1 MSTEEIKG
9 TAQASTDRKQYVEV
23 DKNMIVA
30 SSIEE
35 PDIKFHDVRLEPE
48 FDLYGFY
55 EPRTEEIFHRLPE
68 EVAQATSDG
77 VARLARET
85 AGGRVRFSTDSN
97 YIAIKTSQFA
107 IGRSSHMT
115 LLMSAG
121 FDLYEDTEQDS
132 RYHRAFMPPYKMED
146 GYEQIIKF
154 ATNKMRHFTIH
165 FPIHSGVE
173 QLFVGL
179 QEGARLEHGLKYVN
193 EKPIIIY
200 GSSIVHGTA
209 ASRPG
214 MIYPNILCRRL
225 NRNCINLGFSG
236 NAKAEPAICEYMS
249 GLDMEMFVCD
259 YDHNA
264 PNTEYLQATHM
275 PLYETIRKKHPD
287 VPYIMISKP
296 NLATNPGAA
305 NLDRRDVVADTYRH
319 ALANGDKNV
328 YFIDGES
335 FFLGKYENDCSV
347 DGIHPNDMGF
357 AFMADGIESEIRRI
371 LREKH

>member
-1 MSTEEIKG
+1 MSTEEIKN
-9 TAQASTDRKQYVEV
+9 TPQADFKQYVEV
-23 DKNMIVA
+23 DKNVIVNT
-30 SSIEE
+30 SIDAE
-35 PDIKFHDVRLEPE
+35 DIKFHDVRSDPR

-55 EPRTEEIFHRLPE
+55 EPRTEEIYRRIPE
-68 EVAQATSDG
+68 EVAQATSAG

-85 AGGRVRFSTDSN
+85 AGGRVRFSTDSS
-97 YIAIKTSQFA
+97 YIAIKTRQFA
-107 IGRSSHMT
+107 IGRFSHMT

-121 FDLYEDTEQDS
+121 FDLYEDTEADS
-132 RYHRAFMPPYKMED
+132 RYHRAFAPPYKMED

-154 ATNKMRHFTIH
+154 NSNKMRHFTIH

-173 QLFVGL
+173 QLLIGL
-179 QEGARLEHGLKYVN
+179 QDGARIEHGREYVGK
-193 EKPIIIY
+193 KPIIIY

-214 MIYPNILCRRL
+214 MTYPNILCRRL
-225 NRNCINLGFSG
+225 DRNCVNLGFSG

-249 GLDMEMFVCD
+249 GLDMELFVCD

-264 PNTEYLQATHM
+264 PNTEYLAATHM
-275 PLYETIRKKHPD
+275 PLYEKIREKHPD
-287 VPYIMISKP
+287 IPYIMISKP

-319 ALANGDKNV
+319 ALASGDKNV

-335 FFLGKYENDCSV
+335 FFLGRDENDCSV
-347 DGIHPNDMGF
+347 DGTHPNDMGF
-357 AFMADGIESEIRRI
+357 SLMADGIESEIQRALRR
-371 LREKH
+371 E